1 MADSFKFGGACFE
14 VAGEAAL
21 YWRAQEAL
29 LVSDLHLE
37 KASAFAL
44 SGQMLPPY
52 DSIATLEDIAALC
65 KKYRPAKIISLG
77 DNFHD
82 DDGESRLADSAAE
95 LLVNLAC
102 DTEWIWI
109 TGNHDRGVSGIWGGN
124 ARDEMILSGIT
135 LRHEA
140 QRGDPNP
147 EISGHFHPKFRQ
159 VLRGRLV
166 SRRCFV
172 KSTRKLIM
180 PAFGT
185 LTGGLD
191 VQDIAILRACDLSD
205 GEGADALVATRT
217 GFARFPLYSAGRYT
231 APVRSPN
238 RAVPTRT

>member
-1 MADSFKFGGACFE
+1 MAHSFEFGGEELE

-21 YWRAQEAL
+21 YWRAQDAL

-44 SGQMLPPY
+44 NGQMLPPY
-52 DSIATLEDIAALC
+52 DSVSTLEDIATLC
-65 KKYRPAKIISLG
+65 RKYTPAKIISLG

-82 DDGESRLADSAAE
+82 DDGEHRLAESAAA
-95 LLVNLAC
+95 LLVDLTC

-109 TGNHDRGVSGIWGGN
+109 TGNHDRAVSGIWGGK
-124 ARDEMILSGIT
+124 AFDELTLSGIT

-140 QRGDPNP
+140 EHGDPNP

-159 VLRGRLV
+159 VLRGRMV

-172 KSTRKLIM
+172 VTPRKMIM
-180 PAFGT
+180 PAFGA

-191 VQDIAILRACDLSD
+191 VQDAAILKACDLTDDESV
-205 GEGADALVATRT
+205 EALVATQA
-217 GFARFPLYSAGRYT
+217 GYARFALNKAG
-231 APVRSPN
+231 AFPK
-238 RAVPTRT
+238 